1 MKRKKT
7 QANVAILDC
16 CREFRYKATTTRG
29 TTKQALPTFI
39 QPSNSYN
46 DNYSGVLIALAC
58 APNHG
63 ASDDGGDGHG
73 SNSNVAFRVDFT

>member
-7 QANVAILDC
+7 QANIAIMDC
-16 CREFRYKATTTRG
+16 CREFRYKATRG
-29 TTKQALPTFI
+29 TTKQPIPTFT

-58 APNHG
+58 APNYG
-63 ASDDGGDGHG
+63 VDDDGGDGHG
-73 SNSNVAFRVDFT
+73 RTSNVAFHVDFT